1 MSKRKRYA
9 PKIDLNV
16 AVVGSLRRL
25 ANTAN
30 AAAQAIEDA
39 KDEADGQL
47 SFKDMFACVRPHAK
61 DLFSFGIVY
70 SALKRAASGK

>member
-1 MSKRKRYA
+1 MAKRKKSA
-9 PKIDLNV
+9 PKIDLNT
-16 AVVGSLRRL
+16 AVVSSLRRL

-30 AAAQAIEDA
+30 AAAQAIEEA
-39 KDEADGQL
+39 KAEAEGPL
-47 SFKDMFACVRPHAK
+47 PPKDMFACVKPHAK